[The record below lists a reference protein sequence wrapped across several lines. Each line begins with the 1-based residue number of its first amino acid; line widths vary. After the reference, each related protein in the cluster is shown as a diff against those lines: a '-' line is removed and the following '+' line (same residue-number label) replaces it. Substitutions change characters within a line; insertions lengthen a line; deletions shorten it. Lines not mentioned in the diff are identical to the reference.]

1 MPPLGSGDDRDG
13 NCARGLGLFRTRQTL
28 VRRRH
33 LSENGGSILVA
44 TVLTISSRA
53 LIKACEALGIDVQSM
68 LDAAGVV
75 RAVIDDPDGRIE
87 IGQARALWARAY
99 ELSGDP
105 DLALHAAEALP
116 FGAYKV
122 IDFLASSAPTIGES
136 LLSTSKYFPLI
147 NTAVE
152 LPVDIG
158 TELVHVGARAS
169 IHPEALTRQYA
180 EYVFAAVFLRTRL
193 AGGVAFPLRAVE
205 FTHPAPPSSVEHER
219 VFGCPVRF
227 SAEACR
233 MIIARDVWE
242 MALPRADHGLFDLL
256 NQHARLLIERLPAEA
271 GLTTDVRTAIAKELR
286 GGDTSLDHVAKKL
299 CMSGRT
305 LQRRLEALGV
315 AYSELV
321 DEMRREVS
329 TSYLADREI
338 ALCEVAYLLGF
349 SEQSSFT
356 RAFKRWTGQT
366 PSEYRV
372 GSARNEAA
380 HA

>member
-1 MPPLGSGDDRDG
+1 VTIETVIAGEASVFSERASLLSDG
-13 NCARGLGLFRTRQTL
+13 AIC
-28 VRRRH
+28 RRMGVH
-33 LSENGGSILVA
+33 VA

-53 LIKACEALGIDVQSM
+53 LIKACEALGLDIQSM

-122 IDFLASSAPTIGES
+122 I
-136 LLSTSKYFPLI
+136 
-147 NTAVE
+147 E
-152 LPVDIG
+152 LPVDVG
-158 TELVHVGARAS
+158 AELVHVGARAS

-205 FTHPAPPSSVEHER
+205 FSHPAPPSSTEHER

-242 MALPRADHGLFDLL
+242 TELPRGDHGLFDLL
-256 NQHARLLIERLPAEA
+256 NQHATLLIERLPAEA
-271 GLTTDVRTAIAKELR
+271 GLTTDVRAAIAKELR

-321 DEMRREVS
+321 DEMRRAVS
-329 TSYLADREI
+329 TSYLADREL

-366 PSEYRV
+366 PSEYR
-372 GSARNEAA
+372 GAPKNDADHAR
-380 HA
+380 HP